1 MKYIIFSIYFGI
13 TAFILIACSPKLSNK
28 ASNRLLD
35 EFRIDEY
42 RGYTVMGVAK
52 SNSKFRNVSM
62 YNSEKKRYVYV
73 KVPSWLADYWQEG
86 DTIK

>member
-1 MKYIIFSIYFGI
+1 MKRSYVLLLL
-13 TAFILIACSPKLSNK
+13 ILLSACSPKLGNK

-42 RGYTVMGVAK
+42 KGYTVISVNK
-52 SNSKFRNVSM
+52 HNSKYRNVAM
-62 YNSEKKRYVYV
+62 YNSERKRYVYV
-73 KVPSWLADYWQEG
+73 KIPKWLADYWQEG

>member
-1 MKYIIFSIYFGI
+1 MKYFSFCIYFGI
-13 TAFILIACSPKLSNK
+13 TAFILFACSPKLGNK

-42 RGYTVMGVAK
+42 RGYTVMGVDK
-52 SNSKFRNVSM
+52 QGSKFRNVSM
-62 YNSEKKRYVYV
+62 YNGEKKRYVYV

>member
-1 MKYIIFSIYFGI
+1 MKYGY
-13 TAFILIACSPKLSNK
+13 ALLVLILLGGCAPKLGNK

-42 RGYTVMGVAK
+42 RGYTVMGVEK
-52 SNSKFRNVSM
+52 HSSKFRNVSM
-62 YNSEKKRYVYV
+62 YNPEKKRYVYV

>member
-1 MKYIIFSIYFGI
+1 MKYGY
-13 TAFILIACSPKLSNK
+13 ALLVLILLGGCAPKLGNK

-42 RGYTVMGVAK
+42 RGYTVMAVEK
-52 SNSKFRNVSM
+52 NNSKFRNVSM
-62 YNSEKKRYVYV
+62 YNGEKKRYVYV
-73 KVPSWLADYWQEG
+73 KVPKWLADYWQEG

>member
-1 MKYIIFSIYFGI
+1 MKHTLMLLMIGMMSCKPSFS
-13 TAFILIACSPKLSNK
+13 PK

-42 RGYTVMGVAK
+42 RGYIVLAIDK
-52 SNSKFRNVSM
+52 NSSKFRNVSM
-62 YNSEKKRYVYV
+62 YNYEKKRYVYV
-73 KVPSWLADYWQEG
+73 KIPKWLADYWQEG

>member
-1 MKYIIFSIYFGI
+1 MKYLYL
-13 TAFILIACSPKLSNK
+13 ILLVLLTSCTPSVTNK

-42 RGYTVMGVAK
+42 RGYTVISVSK
-52 SNSKFRNVSM
+52 HNSKFRNVAM
-62 YNSEKKRYVYV
+62 YNTEKKRYVYV
-73 KVPSWLADYWQEG
+73 KIPKWLADYWQEG

>member
-1 MKYIIFSIYFGI
+1 MKYGY
-13 TAFILIACSPKLSNK
+13 ALLLLILLNSCAPKLGNK

-42 RGYTVMGVAK
+42 RGYTVMAVEK
-52 SNSKFRNVSM
+52 NNSKFRNVSM
-62 YNSEKKRYVYV
+62 YNGERKRYVYV
-73 KVPSWLADYWQEG
+73 KVPKWLADYWQEG